1 MILDTLAA
9 ASKERAGELIKK
21 YGLNALRRE
30 AEALPQVNRG
40 FAQAL
45 KKQGL
50 SFICEVKKASPSKGL
65 IAKDFNPLRQAKAYE
80 AAGAAA
86 ISCLTEPDYFLGSN
100 VYLTEIAQ
108 NVNLPVLRKDFTV
121 DAAQIYEAKLIG
133 ADAVLLI
140 TALLDEERL
149 KEYLTIAQNVG
160 LDVLTEVHDEAE
172 LETALNAGAEIIGVN
187 NRNLR
192 DFTVDLT
199 TSLRLKKLVPPGIT
213 FVAESGIKTRAD
225 TAQLEAAGADAVL
238 IGETLMK
245 SSNVQAAL
253 KELAGGQNG

>member
-9 ASKERAGELIKK
+9 ASKERADRLIKK

-30 AEALPQVNRG
+30 AEALPKENRG
-40 FAQAL
+40 FAKAL
-45 KKQGL
+45 QKEGL

-65 IAKDFNPLRQAKAYE
+65 IAPDFNPVQQAQLYE

-86 ISCLTEPDYFLGSN
+86 ISCLTEPQYFLGSN
-100 VYLTEIAQ
+100 AYLTAISQ
-108 NVNLPVLRKDFTV
+108 SVKLPVLRKDFTV
-121 DAAQIYEAKLIG
+121 HEAQIYEAKIIG

-140 TALLDEERL
+140 TSLLDEAALR
-149 KEYLTIAQNVG
+149 EYLAVANSVG
-160 LDVLTEVHDEAE
+160 LDALTEVHDEME

-192 DFTVDLT
+192 DFMVDLNN
-199 TSLRLKKLVPPGIT
+199 SLRLKKLLPPGIT

-225 TAQLEAAGADAVL
+225 VAKLQAAGTDAVL
-238 IGETLMK
+238 IGETLMRSGDVK
-245 SSNVQAAL
+245 ATL
-253 KELAGGQNG
+253 KQLAGE

>member
-30 AEALPQVNRG
+30 AEVLPEGNRG
-40 FAQAL
+40 FGQAL

>member
-21 YGLNALRRE
+21 YGLNTLRRE

>member
-21 YGLNALRRE
+21 YGLNTLRRE

-80 AAGAAA
+80 AAGASA

>member
-9 ASKERAGELIKK
+9 GSRRRAVELIKK
-21 YGLNALRRE
+21 YGLDSLRRE
-30 AEALPQVNRG
+30 AEALPKTNRG

-45 KKQGL
+45 QKEGL

-65 IAKDFNPLRQAKAYE
+65 IAGNFDPVKQAQAYE

-100 VYLTEIAQ
+100 LYLTEITK
-108 NVNLPVLRKDFTV
+108 NVKLPVLRKDFTV

-140 TALLDEERL
+140 TALLEAGEL
-149 KEYLTIAQNVG
+149 QEYLAAARSVG
-160 LDVLTEVHDEAE
+160 LNVLTEVHDERE
-172 LETALNAGAEIIGVN
+172 LQTALTAGAQIIGVN

-199 TSLRLKKLVPPGIT
+199 TSLRLKKMLPPGIT
-213 FVAESGIKTRAD
+213 FVAESGIKNRQD
-225 TAQLEAAGADAVL
+225 IKMLEEAGADAVL
-238 IGETLMK
+238 IGETLMRSGDVK
-245 SSNVQAAL
+245 ATLN
-253 KELAGGQNG
+253 ELAGVQNA

>member
-21 YGLNALRRE
+21 YGLNTLRRE

-65 IAKDFNPLRQAKAYE
+65 IAKDFNPVLQARAYE
-80 AAGAAA
+80 KAGAAA
-86 ISCLTEPDYFLGSN
+86 VSCLTEPQYFLGSN

>member
-1 MILDTLAA
+1 MILDTLATGSRRRA
-9 ASKERAGELIKK
+9 AELIKK
-21 YGLNALRRE
+21 YGLDCLRRE
-30 AEALPQVNRG
+30 AEALPKANRG

-45 KKQGL
+45 QKEGL

-65 IAKDFNPLRQAKAYE
+65 IAGNFDPVKQAQTYE

-100 VYLTEIAQ
+100 LYLTEIAKS
-108 NVNLPVLRKDFTV
+108 VKLPVLRKDFTV

-140 TALLDEERL
+140 TALLEPGEL
-149 KEYLTIAQNVG
+149 QEYLAAARSVG
-160 LDVLTEVHDEAE
+160 LDVLTEVHDERE
-172 LETALNAGAEIIGVN
+172 LQTALAAGAQIIGVN

-199 TSLRLKKLVPPGIT
+199 TSLRLKKMLPPGIT
-213 FVAESGIKTRAD
+213 FVAESGIKNRQD
-225 TAQLEAAGADAVL
+225 IKMMEAAGADAVL
-238 IGETLMK
+238 IGETLMRSGDVK
-245 SSNVQAAL
+245 ATLN
-253 KELAGGQNG
+253 ELAGVQNA

>member
-21 YGLNALRRE
+21 YCLNALRRE

-50 SFICEVKKASPSKGL
+50 SFICEVKKASPSKVL

-121 DAAQIYEAKLIG
+121 DAAQIYKAKLIG

>member
-1 MILDTLAA
+1 MILDNLAA

-40 FAQAL
+40 FGQAL

-65 IAKDFNPLRQAKAYE
+65 IAKNFNPVLQARAYE
-80 AAGAAA
+80 KADAAA
-86 ISCLTEPDYFLGSN
+86 VSCLTEPQYFLGSN
-100 VYLTEIAQ
+100 EYLKTISQ
-108 NVNLPVLRKDFTV
+108 SISLPVLRKDFTV
-121 DAAQIYEAKLIG
+121 HEAQIYEAKLIG